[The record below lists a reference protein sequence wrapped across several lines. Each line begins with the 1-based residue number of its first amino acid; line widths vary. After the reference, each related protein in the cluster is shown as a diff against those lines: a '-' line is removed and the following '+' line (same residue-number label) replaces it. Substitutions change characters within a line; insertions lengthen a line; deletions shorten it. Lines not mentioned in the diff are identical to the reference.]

1 MSAVCVTDRDLVVP
15 NLEHSVL
22 RCLMADTFCSVCTVD
37 WFGVMSV
44 DMVVLVQRRHDG
56 MGFYLCALRIST
68 NLRDFDYWYLARF
81 TTSYL
86 YLIT

>member
-1 MSAVCVTDRDLVVP
+1 MSSVVVMDWNLVVP

-44 DMVVLVQRRHDG
+44 DMVVLVQQRHDG
-56 MGFYLCALRIST
+56 KVVLMPIETT
-68 NLRDFDYWYLARF
+68 NKSA
-81 TTSYL
+81 
-86 YLIT
+86 

>member
-1 MSAVCVTDRDLVVP
+1 MSSVVVMDWNLVVP

-56 MGFYLCALRIST
+56 MGLYLCASRIPT
-68 NLRDFDYWYLARF
+68 DLRDFDYWYLTRF
-81 TTSYL
+81 TTS
-86 YLIT
+86 